1 MSAVTIVTDPA
12 ALVAV
17 AADEFVASATA
28 ALSQRGRF
36 IVALSGGSTPK
47 PVYERLATPEYAGRV
62 DWSATHVLWGDERCV
77 PPDDERSNF
86 RMANEALL
94 AHVPIPEGNIHRMRG
109 EDRPEA
115 AADSYEAELRALLGA
130 DPIDLVHLGVGDN
143 GHTASL
149 FPGLPGVSERERLV
163 LAQYVEVVGMWR
175 LTMTPPVLRAA
186 RRATFLVSGPSK
198 AEILARVLDGPR
210 QPIVLPSQAID
221 TADWLIDGSAA
232 KHLKPR

>member
-28 ALSQRGRF
+28 AVSQRGRF

-86 RMANEALL
+86 RMAN
-94 AHVPIPEGNIHRMRG
+94 
-109 EDRPEA
+109 
-115 AADSYEAELRALLGA
+115 
-130 DPIDLVHLGVGDN
+130 
-143 GHTASL
+143 
-149 FPGLPGVSERERLV
+149 
-163 LAQYVEVVGMWR
+163 
-175 LTMTPPVLRAA
+175 
-186 RRATFLVSGPSK
+186 
-198 AEILARVLDGPR
+198 
-210 QPIVLPSQAID
+210 
-221 TADWLIDGSAA
+221 
-232 KHLKPR
+232 